1 MSVQLRI
8 QYKEVLQSSRAVF
21 GPKRSAL
28 CCLRS
33 SIRIAATVCSNH
45 SSQKQSPVCPNRPPC
60 DNAPLCLNALDR
72 SSNAALHSAAE
83 FRPTFPPEMAS
94 TLTRCPISASKRQSF
109 DHPHRLLKLRIDD
122 GNSLARIFWIR
133 PHYGL
138 FCLANRSGP
147 NRRRLPRAMHCPSS

>member
-33 SIRIAATVCSNH
+33 SIRIAATVCSN
-45 SSQKQSPVCPNRPPC
+45 SATAAKSKVLFAQIGRLG
-60 DNAPLCLNALDR
+60 DNAPLWLNALER

-83 FRPTFPPEMAS
+83 FRPTFPPEMAT
-94 TLTRCPISASKRQSF
+94 TLTRCPVSASKRQSF
-109 DHPHRLLKLRIDD
+109 DHPHLLLKLRIDD
-122 GNSLARIFWIR
+122 GNSLARIFCIP

-138 FCLANRSGP
+138 FCLAFG
-147 NRRRLPRAMHCPSS
+147 A